1 MIEQTAIVLAVADGS
16 ALVEVRRASGCAA
29 CQVGEHCGTA
39 AVAKLFDKAGH
50 TRLRLADPIGLAPGD
65 RILIGIPD
73 PVLIRASLTAY
84 LLPLLALIM
93 VAGAAEQ
100 AGPRSAASPASC
112 SDSGWPDDSLAA
124 AAPRPA
130 SVHVSCDGSPP
141 DAPNHPNQ
149 PARPPCPK
157 HP

>member
-1 MIEQTAIVLAVADGS
+1 MIEQRAIVLAVADGS

-65 RILIGIPD
+65 QILIGIPD

-100 AGPRSAASPASC
+100 AGLGAVSTALSGLAGLVLGLWLAGRLTGGSRAKASFSPRLLRR
-112 SDSGWPDDSLAA
+112 LA
-124 AAPRPA
+124 P
-130 SVHVSCDGSPP
+130 
-141 DAPNHPNQ
+141 
-149 PARPPCPK
+149 
-157 HP
+157 